1 MRFAIFT
8 KLNSTAAGN
17 VLNVGSRAHRTVIAP
32 EPMTSRITPPD
43 IHDTLGLTPRGR
55 RRRIERWLIAALVI
69 AALGAVVLRMRA
81 TPAEAV
87 SPYKTESVQKG
98 ALTVSVTATG
108 ELKPVTQVNIGTE
121 ISGIVESVNVDFNS
135 TVTVGQTLARVNT
148 EKLEA
153 QAAQA
158 RAALRSAEAK
168 QLQSEATM
176 AEAEAELARLEHV
189 RELSGG
195 RVPSKQEMDSQ
206 EASVKRAR
214 ADQASTAAQVA
225 QSQASLTAIET
236 DIKKAIIRSPIS
248 GIVLDRQVDP
258 GQTVAAS
265 FQTPTLFTLA
275 QDLTKMKLIVDVD
288 EADIGN
294 VRVGQTAHFRV
305 DAYPDRSFSSKVS
318 EVRSTPK
325 TSNGVVTYQTV
336 LAVDNSERL
345 LQPGMT
351 ATAEITVTHVA
362 DALLI
367 PNAALRFTPPAAQQ
381 PQAGGGFRLLP
392 RPPGLQRRDRSLDD
406 GQSRVWRVAGDRVE
420 PVPVEIGPTDGRVT
434 VLRGGDLTDGSAVIV
449 DVASAN

>member
-1 MRFAIFT
+1 MPE
-8 KLNSTAAGN
+8 SMTA
-17 VLNVGSRAHRTVIAP
+17 T
-32 EPMTSRITPPD
+32 TTPPD

-55 RRRIERWLIAALVI
+55 RRRIGRWLFAALIIAALV
-69 AALGAVVLRMRA
+69 GVGLRMRA
-81 TPAEAV
+81 APAQAV

-121 ISGIVESVNVDFNS
+121 ISGIVESVDVDFNS
-135 TVTVGQTLARVNT
+135 TVTVGQTLAKVNT

-168 QLQSEATM
+168 QLHSEATM
-176 AEAEAELARLEHV
+176 AEAEADLARLQHV

-206 EASVKRAR
+206 EATVKRAH
-214 ADQASTAAQVA
+214 ADQASAAAQVA

-236 DIKKAIIRSPIS
+236 DMKKAIIRSPIS

-294 VRVGQTAHFRV
+294 VRVGQTANFRV

-362 DALLI
+362 DALLV

-381 PQAGGGFRLLP
+381 AQGGRGFSLLP
-392 RPPGLQRRDRSLDD
+392 RPPGLAAARSLA
-406 GQSRVWRVAGDRVE
+406 RRWPVTRVAGVWRSPRAGSSGDR
-420 PVPVEIGPTDGRVT
+420 PHRWSGDG
-434 VLRGGDLTDGSAVIV
+434 A
-449 DVASAN
+449 AQW

>member
-1 MRFAIFT
+1 VDREHT
-8 KLNSTAAGN
+8 E
-17 VLNVGSRAHRTVIAP
+17 TVIP
-32 EPMTSRITPPD
+32 EPMTATTTPPD
-43 IHDTLGLTPRGR
+43 IHETLGLTPRGR
-55 RRRIERWLIAALVI
+55 RRRIGRWLFAALILV
-69 AALGAVVLRMRA
+69 ALAGLVLRMRA
-81 TPAEAV
+81 TPAQAV
-87 SPYKTESVQKG
+87 SPYKTETVQKG

-121 ISGIVESVNVDFNS
+121 ISGIVESVAVDFNS
-135 TVTVGQTLARVNT
+135 TVTVGQTLAKVNT

-176 AEAEAELARLEHV
+176 AEAEAELARLQHV

-195 RVPSKQEMDSQ
+195 RVPSKQELDSQ
-206 EASVKRAR
+206 EATVKRAR
-214 ADQASTAAQVA
+214 ADQASSAAQVA

-236 DIKKAIIRSPIS
+236 DMRKAIIRSPIS

-294 VRVGQTAHFRV
+294 VRVGQTANFRV

-325 TSNGVVTYQTV
+325 TSNGVVTYQAV
-336 LAVDNSERL
+336 LAVDNTERL
-345 LQPGMT
+345 LRPGMT

-362 DALLI
+362 DALLV

-381 PQAGGGFRLLP
+381 APGGRGFSLLP
-392 RPPGLQRRDRSLDD
+392 RPPGQQRRDRSLDD
-406 GQSRVWRVAGDRVE
+406 GQSRVWRVSGDGIE

-434 VLRGGDLTDGSAVIV
+434 VLRGGDLAEGAAVIV
-449 DVASAN
+449 DVMSAS

>member
-1 MRFAIFT
+1 MAT
-8 KLNSTAAGN
+8 
-17 VLNVGSRAHRTVIAP
+17 
-32 EPMTSRITPPD
+32 PD
-43 IHDTLGLTPRGR
+43 IHDTLGLTPGGR
-55 RRRIERWLIAALVI
+55 RRRIGHWLIAALVVV
-69 AALGAVVLRMRA
+69 ALGAVALRMRTA
-81 TPAEAV
+81 PAQPV
-87 SPYKTESVQKG
+87 SPYRTDTVQEG

-108 ELKPVTQVNIGTE
+108 ELRPVTQVNIGTE
-121 ISGIVESVNVDFNS
+121 TSGIVESVAVDFNS

-148 EKLEA
+148 DKLEA

-158 RAALRSAEAK
+158 RAALHAAEAK
-168 QLQSEATM
+168 QLQSEATL
-176 AEAEAELARLEHV
+176 AEAEAGLARLQQV

-206 EASVKRAR
+206 EATVKRAR
-214 ADQASTAAQVA
+214 ADRASSAAQVA
-225 QSQASLTAIET
+225 QSQASLSGIDT
-236 DIKKAIIRSPIS
+236 DIRKAVIRSPIS

-294 VRVGQTAHFRV
+294 VRVGQAATFRV

-318 EVRSTPK
+318 EVRSAPK

-362 DALLI
+362 DALLV

-381 PQAGGGFRLLP
+381 AQGGGGFSLLP
-392 RPPGLQRRDRSLDD
+392 RPPGLQRRDRSLED
-406 GQSRVWRVAGDRVE
+406 GQSRVWRVSGDGVE
-420 PVPVEIGPTDGRVT
+420 PVPVEIGPTDGRMT
-434 VLRGGDLTDGSAVIV
+434 VLTTGDLTAGAAVIV
-449 DVASAN
+449 DVANAN

>member
-1 MRFAIFT
+1 
-8 KLNSTAAGN
+8 
-17 VLNVGSRAHRTVIAP
+17 
-32 EPMTSRITPPD
+32 MTSD

-55 RRRIERWLIAALVI
+55 RKRIGRWIIAALVI
-69 AALGAVVLRMRA
+69 VALAAVLIRMRA
-81 TPAEAV
+81 APAQAA
-87 SPYKTESVQKG
+87 SPYKTEAVQQG

-121 ISGIVESVNVDFNS
+121 ISGVVESVDVDFNS

-158 RAALRSAEAK
+158 RAGLRAAEAK
-168 QLQSEATM
+168 QLQTEATT
-176 AEAEAELARLEHV
+176 AEAEAELARLQHV

-195 RVPSKQEMDSQ
+195 RVPSTQEMDSQ
-206 EASVKRAR
+206 EATVKRAH
-214 ADQASTAAQVA
+214 ADQASSAAQVA

-236 DIKKAIIRSPIS
+236 DMKKAIIRSPIS

-294 VRVGQTAHFRV
+294 VRVGQTANFRV

-351 ATAEITVTHVA
+351 ATAEITVTHIA

-367 PNAALRFTPPAAQQ
+367 PNAALRFTPPEAQQ
-381 PQAGGGFRLLP
+381 AQGRGGGFSLLP
-392 RPPGLQRRDRSLDD
+392 RPPGLQRRDRSLED
-406 GQSRVWRVAGDRVE
+406 GQSRVWRMSSDGVE
-420 PVPVEIGPTDGRVT
+420 PVPIEIGPTDGRVT
-434 VLRGGDLTDGSAVIV
+434 VMRSGDLTAGAAVIV
-449 DVASAN
+449 DVMSAS

>member
-1 MRFAIFT
+1 
-8 KLNSTAAGN
+8 
-17 VLNVGSRAHRTVIAP
+17 
-32 EPMTSRITPPD
+32 MTSTTTPPD

-55 RRRIERWLIAALVI
+55 RRRIGRWLFAALIIV
-69 AALGAVVLRMRA
+69 ALVGVVLRMRA
-81 TPAEAV
+81 APAQAV
-87 SPYKTESVQKG
+87 SPYKTETVQKG

-121 ISGIVESVNVDFNS
+121 ISGVVESVDVDFNS

-158 RAALRSAEAK
+158 RAALRSTEAK
-168 QLQSEATM
+168 QLQAEATM
-176 AEAEAELARLEHV
+176 AETEAELARLQQV

-195 RVPSKQEMDSQ
+195 RVPSKQELDSQ
-206 EASVKRAR
+206 EATVKRAR
-214 ADQASTAAQVA
+214 ADQASLAAQVA

-236 DIKKAIIRSPIS
+236 DIRKAIIRSPIS
-248 GIVLDRQVDP
+248 GIVLDRQIDP

-294 VRVGQTAHFRV
+294 VRVGQTANFRV
-305 DAYPDRSFSSKVS
+305 DAYSDRSFSSKVS

-325 TSNGVVTYQTV
+325 TSNGVVTYQAV

-345 LQPGMT
+345 LRPGMT

-362 DALLI
+362 DALLVS
-367 PNAALRFTPPAAQQ
+367 NAALRFTPPAAQQ
-381 PQAGGGFRLLP
+381 GRGGRGFSLLP

-406 GQSRVWRVAGDRVE
+406 GQSRVWRVSGDGIESVS
-420 PVPVEIGPTDGRVT
+420 VEIGPTDGRVT
-434 VLRGGDLTDGSAVIV
+434 VVRGGDLTEGAVVIV
-449 DVASAN
+449 DVTSAS

>member
-1 MRFAIFT
+1 
-8 KLNSTAAGN
+8 
-17 VLNVGSRAHRTVIAP
+17 
-32 EPMTSRITPPD
+32 MTSTTTPPD

-55 RRRIERWLIAALVI
+55 RRRIGRWLFAALIIV
-69 AALGAVVLRMRA
+69 ALVGVGLRMRA
-81 TPAEAV
+81 APAQTV
-87 SPYKTESVQKG
+87 SPYRTETVQKG

-121 ISGIVESVNVDFNS
+121 ISGVVESVDVDFNS
-135 TVTVGQTLARVNT
+135 TVTVGQTLAKVNT

-168 QLQSEATM
+168 QQVSEATM
-176 AEAEAELARLEHV
+176 AEAEADLARLRHV

-206 EASVKRAR
+206 EATVKRAH
-214 ADQASTAAQVA
+214 ADQASAAAQVA
-225 QSQASLTAIET
+225 QSQASLNAIET
-236 DIKKAIIRSPIS
+236 DMKKAIIRSPIS

-275 QDLTKMKLIVDVD
+275 QDLTKMKLIIDVD

-294 VRVGQTAHFRV
+294 VRVGQTANFRV

-362 DALLI
+362 DALLV

-381 PQAGGGFRLLP
+381 AQGGRGFSLLP

-406 GQSRVWRVAGDRVE
+406 GQSRVWRVSGDRLE
-420 PVPVEIGPTDGRVT
+420 QVPVEIGPTDGRVT
-434 VLRGGDLTDGSAVIV
+434 VLRSGELADGAAVIV
-449 DVASAN
+449 DLASAN